1 MMSRLIP
8 KDTGEI
14 YLDKQEVKPG
24 SNRLFHKNCPLKQAN
39 GVQLKLTVRE
49 LVNFGRFP
57 YSKGRLKAL
66 TTKK

>member
-8 KDTGEI
+8 KDTVEI
-14 YLDKQEVKPG
+14 YLDKQEVKHG